1 MKTNGTKANGLKAND
16 DPAAEFVSAIHSGA
30 KTDRLFREAVRDALR
45 EHKRRGE
52 SVVVW
57 QDGKV
62 VTLAPQD
69 IPVDESAA

>member
-1 MKTNGTKANGLKAND
+1 MSNDGTKGEEALVALLDND
-16 DPAAEFVSAIHSGA
+16 ALM
-30 KTDRLFREAVRDALR
+30 DRLAQEAVRDALR

-62 VTLAPQD
+62 VTLAPED